1 VIWAVKTK
9 ISPLGLEPVAPELS
23 PATLRGRP

>member
-9 ISPLGLEPVAPELS
+9 TSPLGLEPVEPELS
-23 PATLRGRP
+23 PATLRSRA